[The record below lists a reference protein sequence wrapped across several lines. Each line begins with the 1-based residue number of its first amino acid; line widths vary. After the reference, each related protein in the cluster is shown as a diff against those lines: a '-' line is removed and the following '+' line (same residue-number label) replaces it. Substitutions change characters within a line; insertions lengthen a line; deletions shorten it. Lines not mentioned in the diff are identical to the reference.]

1 VERNLPLSDVN
12 HLHWEK
18 ITDYLV
24 KLKDTSEMMIDLA
37 YSSLLLNSHHL
48 AEEVHLLEDQVD
60 KLHLDFQLQVLSGSE
75 KPSDPQD
82 LIGLI
87 RMGSVM
93 ERIADA
99 ASEIAEVV
107 LRGIEPHPIL
117 QMVIQDAEETVE
129 RVVVANNSDI
139 VNKTLRDARIAEE
152 TGWWVLVI
160 RRGSRWMRP
169 GPGTKVMAG
178 DIVIASGYSE
188 GEDDF
193 KLLLTGKTELN

>member
-1 VERNLPLSDVN
+1 MILSDADQV
-12 HLHWEK
+12 HWEK
-18 ITDYLV
+18 ITNDLV
-24 KLKDTSEMMIDLA
+24 RLKDTSEIMIDLA
-37 YSSLLLNSHHL
+37 YSSLLLKSKYL
-48 AEEVHLLEDQVD
+48 AEEVLLLEEQVD
-60 KLHLDFQLQVLSGSE
+60 KLHIDFQLEVLTRTK
-75 KPSDPQD
+75 KPADPKS

-87 RMGSVM
+87 RMGSVA

-129 RVVVANNSDI
+129 RVVVTEDSPIANT
-139 VNKTLRDARIAEE
+139 TLREAKISEE

-160 RRGSRWMRP
+160 RRGTRWMRP
-169 GPGTKVMAG
+169 GPNTRVIVG
-178 DIVIASGYSE
+178 DVVIASGYSE

-193 KLLLTGKTELN
+193 KFLLTGKMNR

>member
-1 VERNLPLSDVN
+1 MILSDTDQV
-12 HLHWEK
+12 HWEK
-18 ITDYLV
+18 ITNDLV
-24 KLKDTSEMMIDLA
+24 RLKDTSEMMIDLA
-37 YSSLLLNSHHL
+37 YSSLLLKSKYL
-48 AEEVHLLEDQVD
+48 AEEVLLLEEQVD
-60 KLHLDFQLQVLSGSE
+60 KLHVDFQLGILTRTKKQV
-75 KPSDPQD
+75 DPKS

-87 RMGSVM
+87 RMGSVA

-129 RVVVANNSDI
+129 RVVVTEKSPI
-139 VNKTLRDARIAEE
+139 VNKTLREAIISEE

-160 RRGSRWMRP
+160 RRGTRWMKP
-169 GPGTKVMAG
+169 GPNTRVIAG
-178 DIVIASGYSE
+178 DVVIASGYSE

-193 KLLLTGKTELN
+193 KFLLTGKMPL